1 MLGLNAAI
9 VAAKSGEEGRSFAVV
24 ASEMQKLAANSSVIS
39 EQVVQSLNG
48 IESSVKEILAFIE
61 EAKAMA
67 QSQYVE
73 TDNVRNSMKLISEQS
88 IELVEYSKQG

>member
-1 MLGLNAAI
+1 
-9 VAAKSGEEGRSFAVV
+9 
-24 ASEMQKLAANSSVIS
+24 VIS
-39 EQVVQSLNG
+39 EKVVQSLNG
-48 IESSVKEILAFIE
+48 IENSVKEILQFIE

-73 TDNVRNSMKLISEQS
+73 TDNVRSNMRLISEQS